1 MLPNRN
7 HYRYRYQYRYRLPA
21 IKNRINIFFESIF
34 FVSAPKFFFVA
45 WQFLFIFCDQ
55 QFSGKKRRHV
65 FFCFEWKEGSIKKIA
80 ETFKRQLPFQWAWRQ
95 WSKCCLFVNFKP
107 AKNVLFRPRPTL
119 TMILQKE
126 STYNY
131 ILSIK
136 WPLKGLYIAN
146 SVSLHILGLGTTAYT

>member
-34 FVSAPKFFFVA
+34 FVSAPKFFLLPGNFY
-45 WQFLFIFCDQ
+45 LFFAISNFPGK
-55 QFSGKKRRHV
+55 SGAM

-119 TMILQKE
+119 PMILQKE

>member
-34 FVSAPKFFFVA
+34 FVSAPKIFFVA

-65 FFCFEWKEGSIKKIA
+65 FFCLEWKEGSIKKIA

-107 AKNVLFRPRPTL
+107 AKNVFFRFLQRPGKVEKFGRADQTQNYSQSF
-119 TMILQKE
+119 MIEVFSDTFIRKLE
-126 STYNY
+126 E
-131 ILSIK
+131 
-136 WPLKGLYIAN
+136 
-146 SVSLHILGLGTTAYT
+146 